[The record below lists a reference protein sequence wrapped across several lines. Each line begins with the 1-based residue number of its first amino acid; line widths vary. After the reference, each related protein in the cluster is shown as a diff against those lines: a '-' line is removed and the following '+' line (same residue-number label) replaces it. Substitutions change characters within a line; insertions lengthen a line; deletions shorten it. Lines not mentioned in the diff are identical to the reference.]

1 MSVEKPGE
9 KCVKPKDVLM
19 YILDEFIT
27 VVRSADPH
35 VSSGLGKVVLPTLLA
50 MKEIA
55 EESKEEEVD
64 WDSITTTVAMIVN
77 AYIISVLYDNAPKTC
92 LQTLISWLKES
103 KGTVLEPYAKA
114 VAQKLGIPI

>member
-1 MSVEKPGE
+1 MTEE
-9 KCVKPKDVLM
+9 KCVKPKDVLL

-27 VVRSADPH
+27 VVKSTDPH
-35 VSSGLGKVVLPTLLA
+35 ASSGLGKVVLPTLLA
-50 MKEIA
+50 MKETI

-64 WDSITTTVAMIVN
+64 WESITTTVAMIIN
-77 AYIISVLYDNAPKTC
+77 AYIISVLYDNAPRTC

-114 VAQKLGIPI
+114 VAERLGIPI